1 MVRRPIGHLRSHS
14 AAAVLSA
21 AIGDLRPHGISPDD
35 LAAALLYADRVL
47 AADDDYGVK
56 QSLIVQGDT
65 VGWSA
70 VDGMVEVAAY
80 GMLAHRQL
88 AHQGGAGQD
97 CPLCQQIHSMWQGS
111 LIDPVLARRQL
122 TATELHARAR
132 SILRDE
138 LAVLNQA

>member
-14 AAAVLSA
+14 AAAALSA
-21 AIGDLRPHGISPDD
+21 AIGDLRPHGISPDA
-35 LAAALLYADRVL
+35 LASALLYADRVL
-47 AADDDYGVK
+47 AADDDYGAK
-56 QSLIVQGDT
+56 QSLIVQGDA
-65 VGWSA
+65 VGWPT
-70 VDGMVEVAAY
+70 VDGLVEVGTY

-97 CPLCQQIHSMWQGS
+97 CPLCQQIQAMWHSS

-132 SILRDE
+132 SVLLDE
-138 LAVLNQA
+138 LAVLNRA